1 MLNYD
6 AQGRSPLHLA
16 AGWGQVRSKVKLCV
30 EIGRMPTNFHLTP
43 LHLAPGWEQADMIRL
58 LVELGADVSQR
69 TELGDSAL
77 HAAAAWGRL
86 DVVEALLDSGADP
99 SALNKMYVAPLD
111 LAREYNYTS
120 MEALLLRRGSAG
132 AK

>member
-1 MLNYD
+1 MI
-6 AQGRSPLHLA
+6 RLHTHA
-16 AGWGQVRSKVKLCV
+16 RTHTHTHTHTH
-30 EIGRMPTNFHLTP
+30 M
-43 LHLAPGWEQADMIRL
+43 EQADMIRL
-58 LVELGADVSQR
+58 LVELGADVSQK

-99 SALNKMYVAPLD
+99 SALNMMYVAPLD

-120 MEALLLRRGSAG
+120 IEALLLRRGSAG
-132 AK
+132 S